1 MSPKVEHLLNCAMN
15 ILKELG
21 DQGLTMR
28 KVAEAAGMRL
38 SNVQYYF
45 KTKELL
51 LGALLEGFLLAYA
64 ESMELLSLPKQDNS
78 EKKLK
83 SLALHILNDVESSEC
98 AVIFKE
104 IWAISERNGVVKKA
118 IDEYYQKLYA
128 MLFEAL
134 KQAGPENCQKQQLD
148 NAVVILLPFIEGYC
162 ITSSSINVSTKKLS
176 EQLGVILYNLLS
188 ESNQINTVET

>member
-1 MSPKVEHLLNCAMN
+1 MN
-15 ILKELG
+15 ILKESG

-45 KTKELL
+45 KTKEWL

-64 ESMELLSLPKQDNS
+64 ESMQLLSLPKQDNS
-78 EKKLK
+78 EKKL
-83 SLALHILNDVESSEC
+83 SLLALHILTDIESNDC

-104 IWAISERNGVVKKA
+104 MWAIAERNSAVKKA
-118 IDEYYQKLYA
+118 VDEYYKKLIA

-134 KQAGPENCQKQQLD
+134 KQAAPENCQGQQLD
-148 NAVVILLPFIEGYC
+148 NAVAILLPFIEGYC
-162 ITSSSINVSTKKLS
+162 ITSANLNVSTKKLS
-176 EQLGVILYNLLS
+176 EQLGSILYKLLS
-188 ESNQINTVET
+188 ESNQVNTHSA

>member
-1 MSPKVEHLLNCAMN
+1 MSPKIEHILNCAMN
-15 ILKELG
+15 ILKESG

-45 KTKELL
+45 KTKEWL

-64 ESMELLSLPKQDNS
+64 ESMQLLSLPKQDNS
-78 EKKLK
+78 EKKL
-83 SLALHILNDVESSEC
+83 SLLAFHILTDIESSDC

-104 IWAISERNGVVKKA
+104 MWAIAERNSAVKKA
-118 IDEYYQKLYA
+118 VDEYYKKLNA

-134 KQAGPENCQKQQLD
+134 KQAAPENCQGQQLD
-148 NAVVILLPFIEGYC
+148 NAVAILLPFIEGYC
-162 ITSSSINVSTKKLS
+162 ITSANLNVSTKKLS
-176 EQLGVILYNLLS
+176 EQLGSILYKLLS
-188 ESNQINTVET
+188 ESNQVNTHAT